1 MAAKVWCILNQA
13 GLDRVMRP
21 EIQKKL
27 AETYDVTFNKK
38 DTMPDTDAIAR
49 KIKDYE
55 VLLGG
60 WGSPPLTEKVFNKAA
75 NLKLY
80 AHLAGSVKHILSQ
93 EVVDNILAPRKIVTF
108 SANEAIG
115 YNVAESAVGLLLLI
129 GHQWMP
135 FINDFRATGRWRNPE
150 YRWNA
155 QFLQGSTVGIVAAS
169 KVGRH
174 VIKLLQGWDL
184 KLLCFD
190 PYLSA
195 DEAKKLGV
203 RKVGLETLMKSADY
217 ITLHTPKLPETDNL
231 IGAAQLKLMKD
242 GATIINTARG
252 NVLDHEALLA
262 EARTGRIF
270 VGLDVT
276 EPEPLPQ
283 DSPFRELEN
292 VYITPHIS
300 GSGFYGYFKIGELG
314 LKAIKDCLAGRK
326 VSGAVPYHIYD
337 RLA

>member
-1 MAAKVWCILNQA
+1 MAAKVWCILTQA

-21 EIQKKL
+21 EDQKKL
-27 AETYDVTFNKK
+27 AETWDVTFNKTDK
-38 DTMPDTDAIAR
+38 MPDTAAIAR

-60 WGSPPLTEKVFNKAA
+60 WGTPKLTEKVFEKAK

-80 AHLAGSVKHILSQ
+80 AHFAGSVKGILSP
-93 EVVDNILAPRKIVTF
+93 EVVRDVLVPRQIMTF

-129 GHQWMP
+129 GHQWLP
-135 FINDFRATGRWRNPE
+135 FVNDYRATGRWRNPE
-150 YRWNA
+150 IRWNG

-174 VIKLLQGWDL
+174 VIRLLQGWDL
-184 KLLCFD
+184 KLLCYD
-190 PYLSA
+190 PYLTA
-195 DEAKKLGV
+195 AEAKKLGV
-203 RKVGLETLMKSADY
+203 RKVGLDTLMKNADY
-217 ITLHTPKLPETDNL
+217 ITLHTPQLPETDNL
-231 IGAAQLKLMKD
+231 IGAAQLQLMKD

-252 NVLDHEALLA
+252 NVIDHEALLA
-262 EARTGRIF
+262 EARSGRIF

-276 EPEPLPQ
+276 EPEPLPA
-283 DSPFRELEN
+283 DSPFRQLEN
-292 VYITPHIS
+292 VYITPHVS
-300 GSGFYGYFKIGELG
+300 GAGFYGYHKIGEMG
-314 LKAIKDCLAGRK
+314 LKAIRDCLAGRK
-326 VSGAVPYHIYD
+326 VKGAVPYETYD